1 MTAPPGEYHHHEKK
15 APRKYDIRMPDPNAQ
30 HYNIPDGKENIGGEG
45 TEHKEGDHQL
55 QEMSDDNEHKVMDQ
69 KSPSGDG
76 NSDNYTGKSGL
87 KGDAEKFKAACECKV
102 IPGPRSICS
111 DVVYS
116 PSSNPALPRG
126 RR

>member
-1 MTAPPGEYHHHEKK
+1 MTSPPGEYHHHEKK
-15 APRKYDIRMPDPNAQ
+15 ALRKYDIRMPDPNAQ
-30 HYNIPDGKENIGGEG
+30 HYNIPEGKEDIGGEG

-87 KGDAEKFKAACECKV
+87 KGDAEKFKAACE
-102 IPGPRSICS
+102 
-111 DVVYS
+111 
-116 PSSNPALPRG
+116 
-126 RR
+126 